1 MVDERIPFQGETPA
15 DLVFDDDP
23 IETILYGPSPIPPTQ
38 ASIFAPARRLV
49 EEIRSGQGAPDFKAL
64 LDKCNQ
70 FLDENPLTDELFT
83 ALREI
88 VVPLAG
94 SGTMEATDERQELLG
109 RLLKSLWRHELKTQ
123 LPPMMM
129 RAGWAYWSWCQQR
142 GKVDEA
148 EEVLASL
155 QRADAS
161 SSSYNQGIDK

>member
-155 QRADAS
+155 HGEDAS
-161 SSSYNQGIDK
+161 ISSYNEESDK